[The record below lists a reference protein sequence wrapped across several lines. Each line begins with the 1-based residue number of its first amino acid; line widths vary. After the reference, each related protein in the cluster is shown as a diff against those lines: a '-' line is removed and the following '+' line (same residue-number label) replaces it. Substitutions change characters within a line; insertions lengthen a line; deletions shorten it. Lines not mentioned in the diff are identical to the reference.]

1 MHIHRTCPYL
11 YIVLEKEEDVSASK
25 REDDVS
31 IWKRE
36 DNVSSWKREEG
47 VSTWKREVHVSIWKR
62 DEIVQTKCKRSQS
75 TVPNLLSSHHWQK
88 ANNQIH
94 CTRSAHI
101 TSLTKS
107 KQPNPLYQICS
118 HNITDKKQTT
128 KTTVPDLI
136 TSHHWQKANNQNYY
150 TKSAY
155 ITSLT
160 KNKQSQTTVR
170 NLLTSHHW
178 QKNNDPQIFFQN
190 YNSYLYV
197 YLQHWLG
204 APWNCC
210 RLGVFSVYT
219 IQPCAVSPNAKPHT

>member
-1 MHIHRTCPYL
+1 MHIHRTRSYL

-47 VSTWKREVHVSIWKR
+47 VSTWKRQVHVSIWKR

-107 KQPNPLYQICS
+107 KQ
-118 HNITDKKQTT
+118 
-128 KTTVPDLI
+128 
-136 TSHHWQKANNQNYY
+136 
-150 TKSAY
+150 
-155 ITSLT
+155 
-160 KNKQSQTTVR
+160 SQTTVP

-178 QKNNDPQIFFQN
+178 QKANKKTMTLRFFPK
-190 YNSYLYV
+190 
-197 YLQHWLG
+197 LQLLLVCVLTALAWCHMKLLPSW
-204 APWNCC
+204 
-210 RLGVFSVYT
+210 RVFCVH
-219 IQPCAVSPNAKPHT
+219 HTTMRCVT